1 MPSPTT
7 PAIVGTLVI
16 LGVGKVKHQHQTR
29 KGNVHDKVIIMGI
42 LSNLIGG
49 SKDAAE
55 NEVSNEV
62 KEKPAKATREKKE
75 KKEVPVDTGPKKPM
89 DEVLKSTAARPEAGA
104 LVEGTVIG
112 KGKLTL
118 YVDLPPFGTGI
129 IFGREYL
136 NARDIIKK
144 VNLGDIITA
153 KIVEAEGENGYIE
166 LSLKE
171 AKQAIIWHDADKAM
185 KQKMVFDLVV
195 KEANKG
201 GLIMD
206 WQGMMGFLPA
216 SQLSA
221 EHYPRIGD
229 GDKDKIMGEL
239 DKLVGTTLS
248 VTIITADPKEGKL
261 IFSEKAGDN
270 KAKRELVDK
279 YALGEVVEGEVTGA
293 VDFGVFVRL
302 EEGLEGLVHISE
314 IDWSLVE
321 NPRELYKAGDKVK
334 AKIIEVKDGKI
345 SLSIKA
351 LKPNPWMEA
360 NKKYKSGDKVEGAV
374 IKYNKHGALVSI
386 EEGVAGLV
394 HISEF
399 KDENDLKSSLV
410 LGKSYPFTINIF
422 EPKSQR
428 MTLLFRKT
436 LAEVKAEEKK

>member
-1 MPSPTT
+1 M
-7 PAIVGTLVI
+7 
-16 LGVGKVKHQHQTR
+16 
-29 KGNVHDKVIIMGI
+29 
-42 LSNLIGG
+42 GG

-75 KKEVPVDTGPKKPM
+75 KKEVAVDTGPKKPM
-89 DEVLKSTAARPEAGA
+89 DEILKTTAARPEVGA
-104 LVEGTVIG
+104 LVEGSVIG

-118 YVDLPPFGTGI
+118 FIDLPPFGTGI

-144 VNLGDIITA
+144 INLGDIVTA
-153 KIVEAEGENGYIE
+153 KVVASEGERGYIE

-171 AKQAIIWHDADKAM
+171 AKQAIVWHEADKAM
-185 KQKMVFDLVV
+185 KTKLTFDLTV

-201 GLIMD
+201 GLIME
-206 WQGMMGFLPA
+206 WQGMAGFLPA
-216 SQLSA
+216 SQLSS

-239 DKLVGTTLS
+239 DKLVGQTITVS
-248 VTIITADPKEGKL
+248 IITADPKEGKL
-261 IFSEKAGDN
+261 IFSEKAGDT
-270 KAKRELVDK
+270 KAKREIVDK

-321 NPRELYKAGDKVK
+321 NPRDLYKVGDKVK
-334 AKIIEVKDGKI
+334 AKIIEVKDGKV

-351 LKPNPWMEA
+351 LKTNPWMEA
-360 NKKYKSGDKVEGAV
+360 EKKYKTGDKVEGVV

-399 KDENDLKSSLV
+399 KDETDLRNALI

-428 MTLLFRKT
+428 MTLLFKKT
-436 LAEVKAEEKK
+436 LEEAKAEEKK

>member
-1 MPSPTT
+1 
-7 PAIVGTLVI
+7 
-16 LGVGKVKHQHQTR
+16 
-29 KGNVHDKVIIMGI
+29 MGI
-42 LSNLIGG
+42 LSNLMGG
-49 SKDAAE
+49 NKDAAE
-55 NEVSNEV
+55 NEVEV
-62 KEKPAKATREKKE
+62 AEKPAKATREKKE
-75 KKEVPVDTGPKKPM
+75 KKEVVVDTGPKKPM
-89 DEVLKSTAARPEAGA
+89 DEVLKTTAARPEVGA
-104 LVEGTVIG
+104 LVEGSVIG

-118 YVDLPPFGTGI
+118 FIDLPPFGTGI

-144 VNLGDIITA
+144 INLGDIVTA
-153 KIVEAEGENGYIE
+153 KVVMSEGERGYIE

-171 AKQAIIWHDADKAM
+171 AKQAIVWHEADKAM
-185 KQKMVFDLVV
+185 KNKLTFDLPV

-201 GLIMD
+201 GLIME

-239 DKLVGTTLS
+239 DKLVGQTITVS
-248 VTIITADPKEGKL
+248 IITADPKEGKL
-261 IFSEKAGDN
+261 IFSEKAGDT
-270 KAKRELVDK
+270 KAKREIVDK

-293 VDFGVFVRL
+293 VDFGIFVRL

-321 NPRELYKAGDKVK
+321 NPRDLYKAGDKVK
-334 AKIIEVKDGKI
+334 AKIIEVKDGKV
-345 SLSIKA
+345 SLSLKA
-351 LKPNPWMEA
+351 LKTNPWMEA
-360 NKKYKSGDKVEGAV
+360 EKKYKSGDKVEGVV

-399 KDENDLKSSLV
+399 KDDADLRNALI

-428 MTLLFRKT
+428 MTLLFKKT
-436 LAEVKAEEKK
+436 LEEAKAEEKK

>member
-1 MPSPTT
+1 M
-7 PAIVGTLVI
+7 G
-16 LGVGKVKHQHQTR
+16 
-29 KGNVHDKVIIMGI
+29 GN
-42 LSNLIGG
+42 
-49 SKDAAE
+49 KDAAE
-55 NEVSNEV
+55 NEVEV
-62 KEKPAKATREKKE
+62 AEKPAKATREKKE
-75 KKEVPVDTGPKKPM
+75 KKEVVVDTGPKKPM
-89 DEVLKSTAARPEAGA
+89 DEVLKTTAARPEVGA
-104 LVEGTVIG
+104 LVEGSVIG

-118 YVDLPPFGTGI
+118 FIDLPPFGTGI

-144 VNLGDIITA
+144 INLGDIVTA
-153 KIVEAEGENGYIE
+153 KVVMSEGERGYIE

-171 AKQAIIWHDADKAM
+171 AKQAIVWHEADKAM
-185 KQKMVFDLVV
+185 KNKLTFDLPV

-201 GLIMD
+201 GLIME

-239 DKLVGTTLS
+239 DKLVGQTITVS
-248 VTIITADPKEGKL
+248 IITADPKEGKL
-261 IFSEKAGDN
+261 IFSEKAGDT
-270 KAKRELVDK
+270 KAKREIVDK

-293 VDFGVFVRL
+293 VDFGIFVRL

-321 NPRELYKAGDKVK
+321 NPRDLYKAGDKVK
-334 AKIIEVKDGKI
+334 AKIIEVKDGKV
-345 SLSIKA
+345 SLSLKA
-351 LKPNPWMEA
+351 LKTNPWMEA
-360 NKKYKSGDKVEGAV
+360 EKKYKSGDKVEGVV

-399 KDENDLKSSLV
+399 KDDADLRNSLI

-428 MTLLFRKT
+428 MTLLFKKT
-436 LAEVKAEEKK
+436 LEEAKAEEKK